1 MSLVCLKLCAVCTYG
16 LAIFC
21 VQENFFEFCIQVWY
35 ALYFTK
41 KEKGGGAEGKKGLA
55 GSF

>member
-35 ALYFTK
+35 TLYFKK